1 MFNVTVLKMRD
12 IVKYLVGIMIII
24 GLIVFATRFFAFKPQ
39 NKTETKT
46 VKSSKLIQI
55 GSLKSSLR
63 KTLPAFSIMNENTGN
78 NETTKKEN
86 RSNSNY
92 LEEFLKTEIS
102 SIKGIEE
109 VEKNNSKEI
118 NVSTSD
124 ENTDNSN
131 NNTENDS
138 NKNNQNE
145 SGQLVLAS
153 DNKEKTEIVTPNPIT
168 ESYNVKYGNVKI
180 KNQTTY
186 NLTEDILKPD
196 IKIDNKNSS
205 KEKYMLKL
213 IEAVGELAKAIN
225 ADARMKDKE
234 ITGTIEEELQDVLY
248 YVTCLANF
256 YGIDLEE
263 CVYLKEELNCKKYD
277 RENIFKDEQE

>member
-138 NKNNQNE
+138 NENNQNE

-196 IKIDNKNSS
+196 IKIDNKN
-205 KEKYMLKL
+205 
-213 IEAVGELAKAIN
+213 IV
-225 ADARMKDKE
+225 
-234 ITGTIEEELQDVLY
+234 
-248 YVTCLANF
+248 
-256 YGIDLEE
+256 
-263 CVYLKEELNCKKYD
+263 
-277 RENIFKDEQE
+277 IFHTHSCESYTPSP

>member
-109 VEKNNSKEI
+109 VEKNNSKGNKCI
-118 NVSTSD
+118 N
-124 ENTDNSN
+124 
-131 NNTENDS
+131 
-138 NKNNQNE
+138 
-145 SGQLVLAS
+145 
-153 DNKEKTEIVTPNPIT
+153 I
-168 ESYNVKYGNVKI
+168 
-180 KNQTTY
+180 
-186 NLTEDILKPD
+186 
-196 IKIDNKNSS
+196 
-205 KEKYMLKL
+205 
-213 IEAVGELAKAIN
+213 
-225 ADARMKDKE
+225 R
-234 ITGTIEEELQDVLY
+234 
-248 YVTCLANF
+248 
-256 YGIDLEE
+256 
-263 CVYLKEELNCKKYD
+263 
-277 RENIFKDEQE
+277 